1 MHIIDMAYNDMP
13 VRVKFNRA
21 GLVTVTVANRSSLL
35 FRASMTE
42 VMTWVKMLAGQQM
55 MEVNIVFCPDCGA
68 RCPNVGTCIEC
79 EDRAF

>member
-21 GLVTVTVANRSSLL
+21 GLVTVTVDTKSCLL

-42 VMTWVKMLAGQQM
+42 VMTWVKMLADQQM
-55 MEVNIVFCPDCGA
+55 REVNIWFCQDCGA
-68 RCPNVGTCIEC
+68 RCPDKDNCIEC
-79 EDRAF
+79 GEFAF